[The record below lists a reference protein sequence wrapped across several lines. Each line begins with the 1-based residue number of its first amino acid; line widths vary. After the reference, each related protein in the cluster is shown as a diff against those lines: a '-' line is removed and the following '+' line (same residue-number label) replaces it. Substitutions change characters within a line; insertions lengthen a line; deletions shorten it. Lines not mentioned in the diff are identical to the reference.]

1 MYDILKTICTAE
13 SFPFVYARR
22 DFQNLYN
29 EVEQKNVP
37 HLFLDPVIIED
48 VVNDMN
54 VIEGKIYSGDFMVL
68 VSSDIDEESYDAR
81 YQNHI
86 KPLIDSAVAT
96 IKETIR
102 CGQEVTF
109 NLWRT
114 IEVINAFDY
123 NFDGLIV
130 SYNITIEE

>member
-1 MYDILKTICTAE
+1 MYDILKTICTAK

-22 DFQNLYN
+22 DFQNLYD
-29 EVEQKNVP
+29 EAEQKNVP
-37 HLFLDPVIIED
+37 HVFLDPVITED

-54 VIEGKIYSGDFMVL
+54 VVEGKIYSGDFMVL
-68 VSSDIDEESYDAR
+68 MSSDIDEEDYDAR
-81 YQNHI
+81 YQKYI
-86 KPLIDSAVAT
+86 KPIIETHVKN

-109 NLWRT
+109 NLWRKV
-114 IEVINAFDY
+114 EVINAFDY
-123 NFDGLIV
+123 NFDGLII

>member
-1 MYDILKTICTAE
+1 MYNILKTICTTK

-22 DFQNLYN
+22 DFQNLYD

-54 VIEGKIYSGDFMVL
+54 VIEGKIYSGEFMLL
-68 VSSDIDEESYDAR
+68 VSSDIDEESYDER

-86 KPLIDSAVAT
+86 KPLVDSEVEA
-96 IKETIR
+96 IKEEIR
-102 CGQEVTF
+102 CGQGVKF

-114 IEVINAFDY
+114 IEVINVFDY